1 VFEEAFPLPK
11 HLGGHKGRTHIDVG
25 LLKWARDKL
34 NVKSML
40 DLGCGPGGQVYEAQQ
55 LGLSVIGVDG
65 DFTLVRERP
74 ELFVVHDF
82 TKGKLENF
90 QKYYLTAEFD
100 LIWCVEFVEHIDE
113 TYVDNWMS
121 LTQKGRYVFMT
132 YSDIGKPGHHH
143 VNCKPLEYWINLYKK
158 YGFTYDEQ
166 LTNESK
172 EVSTMKREFWKDTGL
187 VFERKQ
193 Q

>member
-1 VFEEAFPLPK
+1 MPVINYLGGNNFNSFYNLIMHHSLACSPLLVFE
-11 HLGGHKGRTHIDVG
+11 
-25 LLKWARDKL
+25 ARK
-34 NVKSML
+34 
-40 DLGCGPGGQVYEAQQ
+40 

-65 DFTLVRERP
+65 DFTLVREQP

-121 LTQKGRYVFMT
+121 LT
-132 YSDIGKPGHHH
+132 HHIKSNSA
-143 VNCKPLEYWINLYKK
+143 VK
-158 YGFTYDEQ
+158 
-166 LTNESK
+166 
-172 EVSTMKREFWKDTGL
+172 
-187 VFERKQ
+187 
-193 Q
+193 